1 MSRCCIIKN
10 GVLNKMKYKIIFN
23 VGKPYEV
30 IVNSEDE
37 LKQKLK
43 DFYETYKDNDEYTY
57 YEVNVFNE
65 NDDDITESQFIE
77 EIVGEILENE

>member
-1 MSRCCIIKN
+1 
-10 GVLNKMKYKIIFN
+10 MKYKIIFN

-30 IVNSEDE
+30 VVNNEDE

-43 DFYETYKDNDEYTY
+43 EFYETYKENEEYSY